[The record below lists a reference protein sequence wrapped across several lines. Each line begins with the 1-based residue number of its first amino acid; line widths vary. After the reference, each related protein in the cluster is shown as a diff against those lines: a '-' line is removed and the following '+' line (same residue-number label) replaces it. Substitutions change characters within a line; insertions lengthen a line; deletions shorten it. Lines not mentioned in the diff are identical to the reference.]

1 MLLVVDNGSIYTE
14 QLIRFLSKQKVEYEI
29 RDIGK
34 TSINDWTA
42 ALTEKYLTRFNSF
55 ILTGRKQNNRV
66 MNKVNT
72 EIIKHVISEKKQLLG
87 ICYGAEILNTAQSGT
102 IKRHN
107 ERVYGEETV
116 NVEKKNNICKNEIS
130 VFESHRWEISQLG
143 KDLHCLASSKSCK
156 YEIIKHN
163 EHDIFGTQFHPEM
176 TKDGQSL
183 IESFLKIIH

>member
-1 MLLVVDNGSIYTE
+1 MKFITSLILYLMLLIVDNGSIYTE

-72 EIIKHVISEKKQLLG
+72 EH
-87 ICYGAEILNTAQSGT
+87 
-102 IKRHN
+102 
-107 ERVYGEETV
+107 
-116 NVEKKNNICKNEIS
+116 
-130 VFESHRWEISQLG
+130 ES
-143 KDLHCLASSKSCK
+143 
-156 YEIIKHN
+156 
-163 EHDIFGTQFHPEM
+163 
-176 TKDGQSL
+176 
-183 IESFLKIIH
+183 